1 MGFKKSIVMLLL
13 QCAEKSMTD
22 DNNNTPLTRLDS
34 GVNDLSLAVK
44 VSDVEGNTVYYSYQK
59 FVEIVDF
66 VGLDGFIF

>member
-22 DNNNTPLTRLDS
+22 DNNTPLTRLDS

-44 VSDVEGNTVYYSYQK
+44 VSDVEGNTLYYSYQK